1 MSRTL
6 RRRILA
12 PLGDLLFR
20 LLDLLRVFLV
30 NHGDLYRRDRT
41 IAPEDVFPEALRP
54 RASVLLLVVVEPVL
68 DRPQIAVVEVSD
80 ELALRKVVHRLDAGR
95 KRLVEALCELGVFL
109 SPAVDGVAGE
119 PRFFARERD
128 VGDLPSLF
136 EEFFL
141 LPMLLHRSGQLWPQ
155 RPSAAHTC
163 GS

>member
-6 RRRILA
+6 RRRILV

-20 LLDLLRVFLV
+20 LFDLLRVFLV

-54 RASVLLLVVVEPVL
+54 RASVLLLVVV
-68 DRPQIAVVEVSD
+68 VSD

-109 SPAVDGVAGE
+109 SPAVDGVAG
-119 PRFFARERD
+119 
-128 VGDLPSLF
+128 
-136 EEFFL
+136 
-141 LPMLLHRSGQLWPQ
+141 
-155 RPSAAHTC
+155 
-163 GS
+163 